1 LKGIDVAT
9 LTDRLRGKFIVLDGP
24 DGAGKSTQIK
34 RLDRALSEHGVAVL
48 SCRDPGGTKI
58 GERIRSVLLDHD
70 LSEMDPTCETFLF
83 MASRAQ
89 LLGEVIRPALDAGKA
104 VLCDRFVS
112 STCAYQG
119 AAGFDPRRVIEV
131 GRFAVG
137 DLWPHLTVVIDVEIE
152 AGLSRIAHRNGD
164 AGGDAMERRSVAF
177 HHRVRDIYHELP
189 DYYPSPV
196 RLVDGRGDAQTVHQR
211 ILECLSDVTA

>member
-1 LKGIDVAT
+1 M
-9 LTDRLRGKFIVLDGP
+9 LDGP

-34 RLDRALSEHGVAVL
+34 RLAETLTDAGLSVL
-48 SCRDPGGTKI
+48 TCRDPGGTKI
-58 GERIRSVLLDHD
+58 GERIRSVLLDYD

-89 LLGEVIRPALDAGKA
+89 LLGQVIRPALNQGKT

-131 GRFAVG
+131 GRLAVG
-137 DLWPHLTVVIDVEIE
+137 DLWPHHTIVIDVDVE
-152 AGLSRIAHRNGD
+152 AGLARVDHRNGH
-164 AGGDAMERRSVAF
+164 AGADAMERRSLEF
-177 HHRVRDIYHELP
+177 HLRVGELYKELP
-189 DYYPSPV
+189 TFYPSPV
-196 RLVDGRGDAQTVHQR
+196 SIVDGRGSADEVHRR
-211 ILECLSDVTA
+211 IVERLIDVPA